1 MPTINKRVE
10 ELEKRSSTDDT
21 VDIRVIWD
29 EAELERENPNVI
41 IVEWD
46 DYENDKKAN

>member
-10 ELEKRSSTDDT
+10 ELEKRSSTDGT
-21 VDIRVIWD
+21 VEIRVVWD
-29 EAELERENPNVI
+29 DAELEAALAENPDAV

-46 DYENDKKAN
+46 DEID

>member
-10 ELEKRSSTDDT
+10 ELEKRSSTDET
-21 VDIRVIWD
+21 VEIRVIWD
-29 EAELERENPNVI
+29 EAELERENPNVF

-46 DYENDKKAN
+46 DDENDKQTN